1 MKVLRISGRI
11 IFTSRIEQIL
21 MPDAEHAAVWLIGR
35 AEPLHARTDEL
46 AAIHEYVREVM
57 A

>member
-1 MKVLRISGRI
+1 MKAIRVSGRVVMVDC
-11 IFTSRIEQIL
+11 IEQIL
-21 MPDAEHAAVWLIGR
+21 MPDAESAAVWLIGR
-35 AEPLHARTDEL
+35 AEPLHARTEEL